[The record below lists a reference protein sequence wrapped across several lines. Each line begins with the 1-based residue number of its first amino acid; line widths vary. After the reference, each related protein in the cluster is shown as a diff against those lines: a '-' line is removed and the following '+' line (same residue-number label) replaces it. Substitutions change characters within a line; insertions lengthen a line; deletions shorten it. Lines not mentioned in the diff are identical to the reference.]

1 MSGGK
6 TAAVIIVILVVT
18 WLLLL
23 TLGRLGLMPGST
35 QKYVKD
41 RKWDKMREYLKKLY
55 KADGTEDTTI
65 CKEIRDWWVDN
76 QESYDK
82 FIKSQE
88 DGDPETLYNWAWGIP
103 MKVEYADF
111 VDEYF
116 KDVGKEKAETTFL
129 DIAEG
134 ISACQDEVD
143 LTTLKGHVVR
153 IIETPVP
160 DGYDPL
166 AGDCSN
172 VTSEQSVLPNYV
184 WSYDEDTFIDIS
196 GMQNTEMGEGW
207 QEKVKMVCTPLTMDE
222 EYVPSFTDEAGKT
235 IPAKIKFT
243 NVVNPIS
250 DKVIEVFDKIT
261 DKTTGLVHTLTSE
274 DTSFDIEVGETALT
288 SPLYY
293 IKLEGNKTDHI
304 FTGDVGTIAFL
315 VETEATDAVPAKL
328 NYKKIQF
335 TPNVDIPIGYEII
348 VEANALPLS
357 ADHSCPTGSK
367 LVAQLPSTSDGQI
380 TKTGGAVDL
389 PQELCYSTPPGQGS
403 QGPGIIDFIPTEY
416 SAYIRKT
423 AVVTSTGQSAT
434 PEVPIQ
440 NPKYKFATL
449 VRAASTT
456 TTTGST

>member
-1 MSGGK
+1 MSDLK
-6 TAAVIIVILVVT
+6 KKVSVLIVILAVT
-18 WLLLL
+18 WLIIL
-23 TLGRLGLMPGST
+23 TLGKLGLIPGSAE
-35 QKYVKD
+35 KYAKD

-65 CKEIRDWWVDN
+65 CKEMRDWWVGN
-76 QESYDK
+76 QESYNEFVRK
-82 FIKSQE
+82 QE
-88 DGDPETLYNWAWGIP
+88 GGYPTTLYNWAWGIP
-103 MKVEYADF
+103 TEVEYADF

-143 LTTLKGHVVR
+143 ITTLKGHVVN

-160 DGYDPL
+160 DGYDP
-166 AGDCSN
+166 ADDCSN

-207 QEKVKMVCTPLTMDE
+207 QEKVKMVCTPLSMDE
-222 EYVPSFTDEAGKT
+222 EYVPSFTDEAGET

-261 DKTTGLVHTLTSE
+261 DTTTGLVHTLTSE

-304 FTGDVGTIAFL
+304 FTGDVGTIAFE
-315 VETEATDAVPAKL
+315 ETEPATDTVPAKL

-348 VEANALPLS
+348 VEANALPS
-357 ADHSCPTGSK
+357 ADQSCPTGSK

-389 PQELCYSTPPGQGS
+389 PQELCYSTPSGEGS
-403 QGPGIIDFIPTEY
+403 QGPGTIDFIPTEY
-416 SAYIRKT
+416 IAYIRKT
-423 AVVTSTGQSAT
+423 AVVTSTEDSET

-449 VRAASTT
+449 VRAP
-456 TTTGST
+456 